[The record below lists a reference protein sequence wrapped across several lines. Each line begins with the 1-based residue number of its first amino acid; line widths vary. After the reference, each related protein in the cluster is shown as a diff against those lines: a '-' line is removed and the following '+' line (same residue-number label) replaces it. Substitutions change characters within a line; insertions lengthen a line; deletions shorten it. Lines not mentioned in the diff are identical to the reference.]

1 MKNLLQFILENKQ
14 QIFEGG
20 AAGHMLYPHNYID
33 FTFRDLKNIV
43 SDLLSGKI
51 TDISEKV
58 DGLNLQ
64 ATKNVNGEVVFIRNK
79 SDLNS
84 ERGGMLK
91 SDMISKWYD
100 KQHVLDT
107 FSRAATTIEKV
118 FAGIPESFF
127 NPDEDTKL
135 YVNCECVVAG
145 KTNIM
150 PYVAN
155 QVDFHDIWIYKF
167 NGKEWV
173 KDSVTKDGLDR
184 IEKACKNT
192 EARLTPQVIIDTTKE
207 ADKIADKY
215 LRRLDE
221 IGDDEQTIKDW
232 MWNQYVDYV
241 DERLDW
247 INGSETGKQALFN
260 RYFLDDK
267 IVNLRLLR
275 KEYADNLEDLEA
287 LEKKDHKVMVSTCNE
302 PLDSFFMEFGNDV
315 IKICKG
321 LINQGREDEVVKE
334 LIKDLQSV
342 ISEIKKN
349 GSPET
354 QEKLSVQ
361 LNKLEKIGQE
371 NIHAAEGI
379 VFTYKGKTMKLTSAF
394 GPLNAILGTIKFGR

>member
-1 MKNLLQFILENKQ
+1 MKNLLDYILENRQ

-33 FTFRDLKNIV
+33 LTFEDLKNIV
-43 SDLLSGKI
+43 SDLLSGKV
-51 TDISEKV
+51 TDVSEKI

-64 ATKNVNGEVVFIRNK
+64 STKNTNGEVVFIRNK
-79 SDLNS
+79 TDLNS

-91 SDMISKWYD
+91 ADMISKWHD

-127 NPDEDTKL
+127 NPDENTRL

-167 NGKEWV
+167 DGKQWV

-207 ADKIADKY
+207 ADKLAKQY
-215 LRRLDE
+215 LNRLSQ
-221 IGDDEQTIKDW
+221 IGDKDQTIKDW
-232 MWNQYVDYV
+232 MWERYVEYV
-241 DERLDW
+241 EKNAKW
-247 INGSETGKQALFN
+247 ITSSETGQRALFN

-275 KEYADNLEDLEA
+275 KEYADNLEDLEV
-287 LEKKDHKVMVSTCNE
+287 LEKKEHKVMVGQCME

-315 IKICKG
+315 IKLCKG

-334 LIKDLQSV
+334 LIKDMQDV
-342 ISEIKKN
+342 VSEIKKN

-354 QEKLSVQ
+354 QERLSYQ
-361 LNKLEKIGQE
+361 LSRLEKLGQE
-371 NIHAAEGI
+371 NINAAEGI
-379 VFTYKGKTMKLTSAF
+379 VFNYKGKVMKLSGLFA
-394 GPLNAILGTIKFGR
+394 PLNQVLGAIKFSR

>member
-1 MKNLLQFILENKQ
+1 MKPLLDYILENRQ

-33 FTFRDLKNIV
+33 LTFGDLKNIV

-51 TDISEKV
+51 TDITEKI
-58 DGLNLQ
+58 DGVNVQ
-64 ATKNVNGEVVFIRNK
+64 TTKDINGEVVFCRNK
-79 SDLNS
+79 GDFQL
-84 ERGGMLK
+84 ERGGELK
-91 SDMISKWYD
+91 AD
-100 KQHVLDT
+100 KLANWKDKPEVLNK
-107 FSRAATTIEKV
+107 FSHALSTIEKV
-118 FAGIPESFF
+118 FASIPESFF
-127 NPDEDTKL
+127 NPDKDTRL
-135 YVNCECVVAG
+135 YVNCECVIAG

-167 NGKEWV
+167 NGKQWV

-215 LRRLDE
+215 LRQLDE
-221 IGDDEQTIKDW
+221 IGDDKQTVKDW
-232 MWNQYVDYV
+232 MWNRYVNYV

-275 KEYADNLEDLEA
+275 KEYANNLEDLEA
-287 LEKKDHKVMVSTCNE
+287 LEKKDHKVMISTCNE

-315 IKICKG
+315 IKLCKG

-354 QEKLSVQ
+354 QERLSYQ
-361 LNKLEKIGQE
+361 LTRLEKLGQE
-371 NIHAAEGI
+371 NINAAEGI
-379 VFTYKGKTMKLTSAF
+379 VFTYKGRIMKLTGGFSAA
-394 GPLNAILGTIKFGR
+394 NAILGAIKFRK